1 MIRRTTSRSG
11 RRKGVT
17 TVLLAVVIF
26 VVALIGGSVLGTG
39 GAMFA
44 AYNYFAADLPAPNIL
59 DDIQLPQ
66 STLVYDRTAKTLLA
80 RFECQNRESVAF
92 KDVPKWIVDAT
103 VATEDKTFWSNSGV
117 DINATIR
124 AFLANAA
131 AGHIVQGASTITQQV
146 IKYAGSIKE
155 AQAKGP
161 AVSPVP
167 SAQAQA
173 EAQAQAQATSVV
185 DVCKPPE
192 LTFLNGRGYV
202 DKIKENILA
211 LQVTAA
217 YPGLPGKQKI
227 LETYLNL
234 IFYGNGSYGIK
245 AAAANYFGI
254 TDLRK
259 LSLAQAAF
267 LAGIPQQPT
276 TYDPYQNPKGAAPA
290 IARRNAVLEAML
302 ENGYITK
309 AQHDKAV
316 ATTWKQMHPSRVTSI
331 LKEPQFSFRVE
342 GEAEQILAKLGY
354 KNPAQEFRTGGFRV
368 ITTLDYGLQQT
379 AKAEVLKWVNQLKPK
394 NVNNAAMVA
403 INSATGEIIAY
414 VGSVDYYNRKDP
426 RVQGQFD
433 VAGLG
438 RRQIGSAFKPIT
450 YTSAFQSRKVS
461 VATMLVDATTNFGRS
476 YIPQNADLNQHGPLL
491 AMDALRYSLN
501 VPSVQIQY
509 LVTPDAT
516 ARFAQTLGLATH
528 DYLMGQDPGLTLTL
542 GSVPVNLTL
551 ATQAYEM
558 FAGRGTIHPATTI
571 REIRDR
577 NGRIIYSLDDN
588 GPKPLK
594 PVTPAEAYLTHWI
607 LESNTDPSRN
617 IYWGPTAELTD
628 QLNGGGTRRH
638 AGVKTGTTNNFKD
651 VTTFGYVPGS
661 IVTGVWMGNNNQ
673 EPMADNLFAAT
684 GPLYLWH
691 EFMNL
696 AINRPWDWN
705 GKKIVPQTDFP
716 QPSGVTMGT
725 VCRWTGLA
733 PSKACGRTVTVPFLD
748 GTAPAAD
755 DSWVNG
761 CLDLV
766 KFVREQGRPD
776 SWATAAKTFE
786 DRVVN
791 SQWGSSGNI
800 KDPNA
805 DPAKLKYPIAP
816 IPGERGF
823 PALCGVKVATPSPSA
838 TPNPKGS
845 QSPGPS
851 GSFPFCIHKGKPT
864 PCPSLPAAA
873 AVAPAAG
880 SGGLPV
886 ALFALPAMA
895 GSVPYL
901 RRYLTRIR
909 RR

>member
-1 MIRRTTSRSG
+1 MIRRTTKRSG

-17 TVLLAVVIF
+17 TFFLALGI
-26 VVALIGGSVLGTG
+26 VVAAFIGGSVLGTG

-44 AYNYFAADLPAPNIL
+44 AYNYFSTGLPAPNIL

-66 STLVYDRTAKTLLA
+66 STLVYDRTGKILLA

-103 VATEDKTFWSNSGV
+103 VATEDRTFWTNTGI
-117 DINATIR
+117 DLNATIR

-131 AGHIVQGASTITQQV
+131 AGRVVQGASTITQQV
-146 IKYAGSIKE
+146 IKYAGSIKQ
-155 AQAKGP
+155 AQA
-161 AVSPVP
+161 AAASPSALP

-173 EAQAQAQATSVV
+173 EAQAQAQSKSVV

-192 LTFLNGRGYV
+192 LTFLSGRSYV

-217 YPGLPGKQKI
+217 YPGRAGKEKI

-234 IFYGNGSYGIK
+234 IFYGNGSYGIE

-276 TYDPYQNPKGAAPA
+276 TYDPYQNPKGAAPV
-290 IARRNAVLEAML
+290 IVRRNQVLDAML
-302 ENGYITK
+302 SNGYITK

-316 ATTWKQMHPSRVTSI
+316 ATTWQQMHPSRVTSI

-354 KNPAQEFRTGGFRV
+354 KDPAQEFRTGGFRV

-379 AKAEVLKWVNQLKPK
+379 AKAEVRSWVNQLKPK
-394 NVNNAAMVA
+394 NVNNAALVS

-414 VGSVDYYNRKDP
+414 VGSVDYYDRKDP

-450 YTSAFQSRKVS
+450 YTSAFQSRKVN
-461 VATMLVDATTNFGRS
+461 VATMLVDATTDFGRG

-516 ARFAQTLGLATH
+516 ARFAEKIGLATH

-542 GSVPVNLTL
+542 GSVPVNLTQ

-558 FAGRGTIHPATTI
+558 FAGQGTIHPATTI

-577 NGRIIYSLDDN
+577 NGRLVYSLDDT

-607 LESNTDPSRN
+607 LESNTDPARN

-661 IVTGVWMGNNNQ
+661 IVTGIWMGNNNQ
-673 EPMADNLFAAT
+673 EPMANNLFAAT

-691 EFMNL
+691 EYMNL
-696 AINRPWDWN
+696 AINKPWDWN

-716 QPSGVTMGT
+716 QPNGVHMAS

-733 PSKACGRTVTVPFLD
+733 PSGSCGRTLSVPFLD
-748 GTAPAAD
+748 GTDPQPD

-766 KFVREQGRPD
+766 KFVKEQGRPD
-776 SWATAAKTFE
+776 PWATAAKTFE

-791 SQWGSSGNI
+791 KQWGSSGNI
-800 KDPNA
+800 TGPNVDPT
-805 DPAKLKYPIAP
+805 KVKFPIAP
-816 IPGERGF
+816 IPGERGL
-823 PALCGVKVATPSPSA
+823 PSLCGTRTATPQPSQSGR
-838 TPNPKGS
+838 PHGS
-845 QSPGPS
+845 GSPGPS
-851 GSFPFCIHKGKPT
+851 GLCFPIKHGQTCLPQQ
-864 PCPSLPAAA
+864 SPAAA
-873 AVAPAAG
+873 AAPAG
-880 SGGLPV
+880 PNGVPV
-886 ALFALPAMA
+886 ALFALPAAA
-895 GSVPYL
+895 GALPYL
-901 RRYLTRIR
+901 RRLRKRVR